1 MDVNL
6 VLDLVMTAGL
16 VALILRLVVLATR
29 RAGPG

>member
-6 VLDLVMTAGL
+6 VLDLVMTVGL

-29 RAGPG
+29 RTGPG